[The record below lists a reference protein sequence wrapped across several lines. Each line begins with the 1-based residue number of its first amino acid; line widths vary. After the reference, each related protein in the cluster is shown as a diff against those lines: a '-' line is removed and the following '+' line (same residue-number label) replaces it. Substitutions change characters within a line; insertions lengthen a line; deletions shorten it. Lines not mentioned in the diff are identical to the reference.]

1 MADCKVS
8 TRVLKLLKK
17 KATDEGLSAKQ
28 RRKIVSKAMISSSD
42 SSSSEDG
49 KLKITDDEAYVFS
62 DLFTFK
68 EAV

>member
-8 TRVLKLLKK
+8 THVLKLLKK

-28 RRKIVSKAMISSSD
+28 RRKIVSKATISSSD

-49 KLKITDDEAYVFS
+49 KLKITDDEAYVFN